1 MQTLW
6 RIPLDIYISLIKERA
21 MNHVMLKELMTE
33 GTPYTY
39 TVRSS
44 QPLTQAQ
51 INWIR
56 DQLEF
61 VPSEKGWPMED
72 VPEMMMFE

>member
-1 MQTLW
+1 
-6 RIPLDIYISLIKERA
+6 
-21 MNHVMLKELMTE
+21 MLKELMTE
-33 GTPYTY
+33 GTPFTY

-56 DQLEF
+56 AQLEF
-61 VPSEKGWPMED
+61 IPSEKGWPLED